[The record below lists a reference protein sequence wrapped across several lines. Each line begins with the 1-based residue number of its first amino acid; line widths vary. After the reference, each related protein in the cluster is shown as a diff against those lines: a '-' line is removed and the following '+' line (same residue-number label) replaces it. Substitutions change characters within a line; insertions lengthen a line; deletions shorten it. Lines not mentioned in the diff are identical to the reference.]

1 MLFVLKSQDEGR
13 DDEEDEQ
20 YVKHIVINSTAVNF
34 GGKLPFCA
42 RLAAVDRSKN
52 SIAKRLLQQ

>member
-20 YVKHIVINSTAVNF
+20 YVKHVVISRTAVNF
-34 GGKLPFCA
+34 GGKLPF
-42 RLAAVDRSKN
+42 S
-52 SIAKRLLQQ
+52 QG